1 MRRTRFVALCS
12 SLLLVAAFFTGGATR
27 AAEPVNIALILPITG
42 PNASVGEMCVN
53 AARMAADDIN
63 ASGGIKSLGGAKVN
77 LVIGDSTNDPPGAL
91 TTTER
96 ILSSNNVA
104 GAFGV
109 ALSPL
114 TTAALPV
121 FVKHHVPVV
130 TSSISDKLV
139 TPENGGYL
147 FMIAPRG
154 SMFGNQQVEFLKAL
168 NSKYNMGITKAAIL
182 YVDNPYGQS
191 TAKGIEDLAGKVG
204 LQIVLNSA
212 YPADIT
218 DASPLVAK
226 IQQSGA
232 QVLFPVSYITDAQL
246 LINALRSA
254 NSRVVIVGGGA
265 GFIWPPIGKALGERV
280 NGLVSVASW
289 NLNSKNVLGDKN
301 LVAATR
307 RYREKYGTFMPEQAG
322 EAYAGVWTLAAAIET
337 ARSAD
342 PQKVRDA
349 LAKLDLRTTGARMMQ
364 PGEIQFDA
372 NGANTKVEPV
382 IIQWQKGIPVT
393 VWPPDLATAAF
404 VRP

>member
-1 MRRTRFVALCS
+1 MKSQVMALCAA
-12 SLLLVAAFFTGGATR
+12 LVLCTATPFS
-27 AAEPVNIALILPITG
+27 AAETVNIALIVPITG
-42 PNASVGEMCVN
+42 PNASVGEQSVN
-53 AARMAADDIN
+53 AARLAVEDVNN
-63 ASGGIKSLGGAKVN
+63 AGGIKSLGHAKIN

-96 ILSSNNVA
+96 ILSGGNIA
-104 GAFGV
+104 AAFCCD
-109 ALSPL
+109 LSPL
-114 TTAALPV
+114 TTAALPA
-121 FVKHHVPVV
+121 FVKHHVAVL

-154 SMFGNQQVEFLKAL
+154 SLFGNQQVEFLKAL

-191 TAKGIEDLAGKVG
+191 TAKGIEDLAGKAG

-254 NSRVVIVGGGA
+254 QSKVVIVGGGA
-265 GFIWPPIGKALGERV
+265 GFIWPPIGKALGDRV
-280 NGLVSVASW
+280 NGLLSVASW
-289 NLNSKNVLGDKN
+289 NLNSKNVLADKG
-301 LVAATR
+301 LISVTK
-307 RYREKYGTFMPEQAG
+307 RYEQRVGTFMPEQSG
-322 EAYAGVWTLAAAIET
+322 EAYAGIWALVHAIDAAK
-337 ARSAD
+337 SAD

-349 LAKLDLRTTGARMMQ
+349 LARMDLKGTGARMMQ
-364 PGEIQFDA
+364 PGEIQFDP
-372 NGANTKVEPV
+372 NGVNVKVEPV
-382 IIQWQKGIPVT
+382 MIQWQKGVPVT
-393 VWPPDLATAAF
+393 VWPADLASGAF
-404 VRP
+404 VKP